1 MERGNE
7 DRGYTPRGGEHLRCR
22 FCRSVMRFPMKTNL
36 LGLKSGLFW
45 LAVALAT
52 GASSGN
58 AAIIVS
64 INGMDNPDLAASW
77 NVPDVGW
84 LYTPPFSY
92 AFTSIGTKF
101 GSADGRVVNAEIF
114 SGAPGALVLLGAGGL
129 IPVAGAFASTTSFPI
144 VNLIAG
150 ATYFIG
156 FQNVEGL
163 LVNFTSYEDPQATN
177 LGGVYYDFDSSN
189 TFSLGPEGG
198 CCSAVGQPII
208 EFVTTQNISSVPAP
222 IAGAGLAG
230 LVLAGGGLLG
240 WWRRRLP
247 A

>member
-1 MERGNE
+1 MLV
-7 DRGYTPRGGEHLRCR
+7 GYIPR
-22 FCRSVMRFPMKTNL
+22 
-36 LGLKSGLFW
+36 LF
-45 LAVALAT
+45 LTRL
-52 GASSGN
+52 
-58 AAIIVS
+58 
-64 INGMDNPDLAASW
+64 P
-77 NVPDVGW
+77 
-84 LYTPPFSY
+84 
-92 AFTSIGTKF
+92 IGTKF
-101 GSADGRVVNAEIF
+101 GSADGRIVNAEIF

-129 IPVAGAFASTTSFPI
+129 IPGAGTFASTTSFPI

-163 LVNFTSYEDPQATN
+163 LVNFTGYEDPQATN

-208 EFVTTQNISSVPAP
+208 EFVTAQSISSVPGP
-222 IAGAGLAG
+222 IAGAGLPG
-230 LVLAGGGLLG
+230 LIFAGGGLLG
-240 WWRRRLP
+240 WWRRRKKI